1 MTTTA
6 AAKKKIQD
14 KKTHTHTHTHTHT
27 KQTKTNKNKAS
38 DTKQKKIAENKH
50 QERSVVHQWYIG
62 TRHGRQTTQTDAI
75 LEKLYNSNSRR
86 RRGGGPKKKKKQRQK
101 PKTHA
106 TKLMQET
113 IFFQKLKQKN
123 KFKSW

>member
-6 AAKKKIQD
+6 AAKKKNPRQ
-14 KKTHTHTHTHTHT
+14 KHTHTHTQNKP
-27 KQTKTNKNKAS
+27 KQTKTKRQTQNK
-38 DTKQKKIAENKH
+38 KKIAENKH
-50 QERSVVHQWYIG
+50 QERSVVHQWYIV